1 MAQAGAVVNWHA
13 EAHFAVTIAGGSIG
27 GLCAGVALRGIGA
40 NVHIYERVTGPME
53 TRGAGIVVQGDLV
66 NLLRQHH
73 APDLPM
79 TACRVRR
86 YFDPD
91 GGAGTTQAM
100 PQQFTSW
107 EAIYETLRATFPDDR
122 YHMGAAV
129 SDVEQQGSQVIATLN
144 GERKVTSDLL
154 LAADGAN
161 SALRHRFVPD
171 AAPSYAGYVAWRG
184 TLDESDT
191 PPHLLAFFDDAFT
204 FSEARSGGHILAY
217 FIPGEGTDVR
227 PGRRRLNWVWYVRA
241 DEIELAG
248 ALVDKDGKRHHA
260 SLPEGLVSSD
270 AVSKLRSRAK
280 REVHSKLAELVAATR
295 DPFMQTIV
303 DVTVTGTVFGRVMLV
318 GDAAFVVRP
327 HTAGAAAKAA
337 YDAWVLSKS
346 LVTARQNVDAGLKA
360 AESLQMEQGQSL
372 VQYGVALGN
381 RWAKAR

>member
-1 MAQAGAVVNWHA
+1 
-13 EAHFAVTIAGGSIG
+13 
-27 GLCAGVALRGIGA
+27 
-40 NVHIYERVTGPME
+40 ME

-217 FIPGEGTDVR
+217 FIPGEGADVQ

-270 AVSKLRSRAK
+270 AVSKLRSRAQ
-280 REVHSKLAELVAATR
+280 REVHSKLAELVAATT

-360 AESLQMEQGQSL
+360 AESLQMERGQSL

>member
-1 MAQAGAVVNWHA
+1 MNWHA
-13 EAHFAVTIAGGSIG
+13 ETNFAVTIAGGSIG

-40 NVHIYERVTGPME
+40 DVHIYERVAGPME

-66 NLLRQHH
+66 HLLRQHH

-86 YFDPD
+86 YLDPE

-107 EAIYETLRATFPDDR
+107 EAIYKTLRATFPDDR

-129 SDVEQQGSQVIATLN
+129 SDVMQQGSQVTATLD
-144 GERKVTSDLL
+144 GKRTVTSDLF
-154 LAADGAN
+154 LAADGSN

-171 AAPSYAGYVAWRG
+171 AAPNYAGYVAWRG

-191 PPHLLAFFDDAFT
+191 PPHLVAFFDDAFT
-204 FSEARSGGHILAY
+204 FSEARSGGHILVY
-217 FIPGEGTDVR
+217 FIPGDGQDVH
-227 PGRRRLNWVWYVRA
+227 PGHRRLNWVWYVCA
-241 DEIELAG
+241 DEAELVR
-248 ALVDKDGKRHHA
+248 ALVDKDGKHHHA
-260 SLPEGLVSSD
+260 SLPQGVVATNVVAD
-270 AVSKLRSRAK
+270 LRSRAQ
-280 REVHSKLAELVAATR
+280 REVHPKLAELVSATR

-303 DVTVTGTVFGRVMLV
+303 DVTVPGTVFGRVMLI

-337 YDAWVLSKS
+337 YDATVLSKS
-346 LVTARQNVDAGLKA
+346 LARARQNVDAGLRA
-360 AESLQMEQGQSL
+360 AESLQMERGQSL

>member
-1 MAQAGAVVNWHA
+1 MAQAGAVVNWYA

-171 AAPSYAGYVAWRG
+171 AAPNYAGYVAWRG

-191 PPHLLAFFDDAFT
+191 PPHLLAFFDDAFNNT
-204 FSEARSGGHILAY
+204 
-217 FIPGEGTDVR
+217 
-227 PGRRRLNWVWYVRA
+227 
-241 DEIELAG
+241 
-248 ALVDKDGKRHHA
+248 
-260 SLPEGLVSSD
+260 
-270 AVSKLRSRAK
+270 
-280 REVHSKLAELVAATR
+280 
-295 DPFMQTIV
+295 
-303 DVTVTGTVFGRVMLV
+303 
-318 GDAAFVVRP
+318 
-327 HTAGAAAKAA
+327 
-337 YDAWVLSKS
+337 
-346 LVTARQNVDAGLKA
+346 
-360 AESLQMEQGQSL
+360 
-372 VQYGVALGN
+372 GVALSD